1 MRYIVVTLPTFRLQ
15 RLGHHDHCAAILLSG
30 RGGVVLAM
38 TAAARR
44 IGATASEPKGA
55 RVAYL
60 SPWAEADSLEALML
74 DVSPDHQTFSLPPDA
89 FGLDVHAE
97 DEHALCARLAARLSA
112 RGYQARL
119 VVADDPGTALAVS
132 AWTKQAITMLPVGG
146 GFASVPHLPIE
157 VLGMSAELVAKLAAW
172 GVRTIGAFAALP
184 EKGMERFGPAAVA
197 AHRLARGGAVEVVEP
212 TPENVIRLQP
222 AHNTSMGRARG
233 IRLEFRQR
241 AG

>member
-1 MRYIVVTLPTFRLQ
+1 MRYIVATLPTFRLQ
-15 RLGHHDHCAAILLSG
+15 RLGYHDHCAAILLSG

-55 RVAYL
+55 RVVYL
-60 SPWAEADSLEALML
+60 SLWAEADSLEALML

-89 FGLDVHAE
+89 CGLEVHAE
-97 DEHALCARLAARLSA
+97 DGHALCERLAARLSA

-119 VVADDPGTALAVS
+119 VVADDPGTALSVS
-132 AWTKQAITMLPVGG
+132 AWTKQAITVLPVGG
-146 GFASVPHLPIE
+146 GFTSVPHLPIE
-157 VLGMSAELVAKLAAW
+157 VLGMSPDLVAKLAAW

-184 EKGMERFGPAAVA
+184 EKGMDRFGPAAVA
-197 AHRLARGGAVEVVEP
+197 AHRLARAGAVDVVGP
-212 TPENVIRLQP
+212 APENVIRLQP
-222 AHNTSMGRARG
+222 AHNTGMGRARG

>member
-1 MRYIVVTLPTFRLQ
+1 MRYIVATLPTFRLQ
-15 RLGHHDHCAAILLSG
+15 RLGYHDHCAAILLSG

-44 IGATASEPKGA
+44 IQSTASEPKGS
-55 RVAYL
+55 RVVYL
-60 SPWAEADSLEALML
+60 SPKAEADSLEALML

-89 FGLDVHAE
+89 FGLKVRAE

-132 AWTKQAITMLPVGG
+132 AWTKQATTVLPVGG
-146 GFASVPHLPIE
+146 GFATVPHLPIE
-157 VLGMSAELVAKLAAW
+157 VLGMSPELVAKLAAW
-172 GVRTIGAFAALP
+172 GVRTVGALAALP
-184 EKGMERFGPAAVA
+184 EKGMVMFGPAAVA

-222 AHNTSMGRARG
+222 AHSAGAARARG

>member
-1 MRYIVVTLPTFRLQ
+1 MRCIVATLPTFRLQ
-15 RLGHHDHCAAILLSG
+15 RLGYHDHCAAILLSG

-55 RVAYL
+55 KVVYL
-60 SPWAEADSLEALML
+60 SPKAEADSLESLML
-74 DVSPDHQTFSLPPDA
+74 DVSPDHRTFSLPPDA
-89 FGLDVHAE
+89 FGSEVRAE

-119 VVADDPGTALAVS
+119 VVADDPGTALSVS
-132 AWTKQAITMLPVGG
+132 AWTTQAITVLPPGG
-146 GFASVPHLPIE
+146 GFASMPHLPIE
-157 VLGMSAELVAKLAAW
+157 ALGMSPELVAKLAAW
-172 GVRTIGAFAALP
+172 GVRTVGAFAALP
-184 EKGMERFGPAAVA
+184 ERGMERFGPAAVA
-197 AHRLARGGAVEVVEP
+197 THRLARGGAGEVVESAA
-212 TPENVIRLQP
+212 ENVIRLQP
-222 AHNTSMGRARG
+222 AHNTSIGMARG

>member
-1 MRYIVVTLPTFRLQ
+1 MRYLVATLPTFRLQ
-15 RLGHHDHCAAILLSG
+15 RLGYHDHCAAILLSG

-55 RVAYL
+55 RVVYL
-60 SPWAEADSLEALML
+60 SPKAEADSLEALML

-89 FGLDVHAE
+89 FGLEVRIE
-97 DEHALCARLAARLSA
+97 DEHALSARLAARLSA
-112 RGYQARL
+112 RGYQARV
-119 VVADDPGTALAVS
+119 VVADDPGTALSVS
-132 AWTKQAITMLPVGG
+132 AWTRHAITVLPPGG

-157 VLGMSAELVAKLAAW
+157 VLGMSPELVAKLGAW
-172 GVRTIGAFAALP
+172 GVRTVGAFAALP
-184 EKGMERFGPAAVA
+184 EKGMVMFGPAAVA

-212 TPENVIRLQP
+212 APENVIRLQP
-222 AHNTSMGRARG
+222 AYSTGAARVRG

>member
-1 MRYIVVTLPTFRLQ
+1 MRYIVATLPTFRLQ
-15 RLGHHDHCAAILLSG
+15 RLGYHDHCAAILLSG

-55 RVAYL
+55 RVVYL
-60 SPWAEADSLEALML
+60 SPKAEADSLEAMML
-74 DVSPDHQTFSLPPDA
+74 DVSPDHRTFSLPPDA

-112 RGYQARL
+112 RGYQGRL
-119 VVADDPGTALAVS
+119 VVADDPGTALSVS
-132 AWTKQAITMLPVGG
+132 AWTKQAITVLPVGG

-157 VLGMSAELVAKLAAW
+157 VLGMSPELVAKLAAW
-172 GVRTIGAFAALP
+172 GVRTVGAFSALP
-184 EKGMERFGPAAVA
+184 EKGMDRFGPAAVA
-197 AHRLARGGAVEVVEP
+197 AHRLARGGAVEVLEP
-212 TPENVIRLQP
+212 APENVIRLQP
-222 AHNTSMGRARG
+222 AYSTGAARARG

-241 AG
+241 AC